1 MPNDEW
7 ISAEEAAK
15 LSGYNHEHI
24 RRQLRQGKIKGR
36 LKGRM
41 YWISK
46 NSLLQFLREARKS
59 HNRDKRHGPKGR

>member
-7 ISAEEAAK
+7 ISAEEAAN
-15 LSGYNHEHI
+15 LSGYHHEHI
-24 RRQLRQGKIKGR
+24 RRLLRQGKMKGQ

-46 NSLLQFLREARKS
+46 NSLLQFLREAKKA
-59 HNRDKRHGPKGR
+59 HKHDKRHGPMKR